1 VYQKSGLGPK
11 NGEEY
16 GADFIEEEWAD
27 EADHDIL
34 GEKYLEEMMK
44 VDFNGDCNR
53 NAKITGAVPPLSSLE
68 TSLLRID
75 DDPEPSLPSFETLH
89 FQIDDAIEIIR
100 EPVDNHSFVQEFET
114 KDETIMRTM
123 VLPPSEE
130 ILFSDQIQGTVDTPM
145 TKTLESLEQEL
156 LRSPD
161 SFLEANNFKEQ
172 ELFAPSNDFVEAN
185 DFNDIFQDSNDL
197 VEEHDFNDIFHDS
210 YDFVEENDFNNI
222 FQDSYYFSDP
232 YMFLSDQFDPNY
244 NGGQLI
250 SNGVEN
256 QETSVTTDELW
267 GHLNLDQDT
276 SMDHNSVNHA
286 ASTPTEV
293 NNTRLVGLEP
303 TELSSGS
310 FMDQL
315 LDSVPSRP
323 AFASENNL
331 ISRAFV
337 RVSSFRAVRSVTE
350 IEPDGGGSNRQVRR
364 MVNRSGGFL
373 FTSILVCLAFVVW
386 MLLIA
391 TVIKVIK
398 YAI

>member
-1 VYQKSGLGPK
+1 
-11 NGEEY
+11 
-16 GADFIEEEWAD
+16 
-27 EADHDIL
+27 
-34 GEKYLEEMMK
+34 
-44 VDFNGDCNR
+44 
-53 NAKITGAVPPLSSLE
+53 
-68 TSLLRID
+68 
-75 DDPEPSLPSFETLH
+75 
-89 FQIDDAIEIIR
+89 
-100 EPVDNHSFVQEFET
+100 
-114 KDETIMRTM
+114 MRTM

-276 SMDHNSVNHA
+276 SMDHNSGA
-286 ASTPTEV
+286 C
-293 NNTRLVGLEP
+293 
-303 TELSSGS
+303 
-310 FMDQL
+310 L
-315 LDSVPSRP
+315 L
-323 AFASENNL
+323 A
-331 ISRAFV
+331 
-337 RVSSFRAVRSVTE
+337 
-350 IEPDGGGSNRQVRR
+350 
-364 MVNRSGGFL
+364 
-373 FTSILVCLAFVVW
+373 
-386 MLLIA
+386 
-391 TVIKVIK
+391 
-398 YAI
+398 